1 MLILFAV
8 NFEAT
13 IDYKNYYFPIH
24 WQHTAEVKDRILN
37 STVIAGMKT
46 NEVNCRDVCHRD
58 R

>member
-1 MLILFAV
+1 MLFAV
-8 NFEAT
+8 NFVAT
-13 IDYKNYYFPIH
+13 IDYMNYYYPIH